1 METMSRGEIQVGKKK
16 SFPEQEMTVWER
28 PSNAAEAFGL
38 IERFCLAINLLVL
51 ALSFGLL
58 VIFWVGKVSPILLA
72 VVGLPLIAVSTYFF
86 VIKSD
91 LLRWSFLKSGKTF
104 VYLILLGVLL
114 TGGLYLRYPTGACI
128 HGGQDQGSYFNI
140 AAWMAEHG
148 KYDRYDELLAD
159 AFNQNWPFALVWN
172 PYKSNNGSQQEFISG
187 EYEGERFFNI
197 KDRKKGHVTPQFY
210 PLTPLLLTW
219 SYWIFGAQGTGD
231 ILPIFGV
238 LSALGAALLAFRI
251 WKNFFIACLVLV
263 TLLVSGLE
271 VFFSGFPVT
280 EVISQYFIIVGI
292 WLLLWGNE
300 DHNSSLTCLAGLN
313 FTAALFNHPS
323 TIFYLVPLIG
333 YFILYQVAD
342 YNRLNRPVLVFY
354 YTFLAG
360 STLSLISARIHHGF
374 YVYRNLKENLA
385 FLEPLGL
392 NGTFLVLFSVIFVAA
407 FVPLAFYTGLGRY
420 IQKRPLWAKN
430 ALIFAAGSVAFLI
443 LSKTLLY
450 KFGLLSYIGIKY
462 TYFSSI
468 TTHIS
473 LFGWFFLLWGIF
485 ISLYRSRT
493 HLILFPAMIFIFT
506 SFIFLYLSFATD
518 YQWYYARYYTKEL
531 YPLAIIFIC
540 YGIYQF
546 SRLSVLKGFS
556 GKLVTSLLALLLVLY
571 SAHPNLY
578 LFKRPF
584 LKGAYEHMVFLD
596 SKLSERSIIL
606 FVQGPYDPNAFR
618 DSVNRLS
625 LPLVY
630 SFGHDVLQLPF
641 APDLEKII
649 KFVELYIR
657 VYQRPI
663 YLLYIGLE
671 PLPKSYLPSK
681 AKLITSRLLTFTR
694 FKRAYGIPKKY
705 QDFFIPVHLYA
716 L

>member
-1 METMSRGEIQVGKKK
+1 MAK
-16 SFPEQEMTVWER
+16 
-28 PSNAAEAFGL
+28 
-38 IERFCLAINLLVL
+38 
-51 ALSFGLL
+51 
-58 VIFWVGKVSPILLA
+58 
-72 VVGLPLIAVSTYFF
+72 
-86 VIKSD
+86 
-91 LLRWSFLKSGKTF
+91 
-104 VYLILLGVLL
+104 
-114 TGGLYLRYPTGACI
+114 
-128 HGGQDQGSYFNI
+128 HGT
-140 AAWMAEHG
+140 
-148 KYDRYDELLAD
+148 YDRHDELLAD
-159 AFNQNWPFALVWN
+159 SFNLNFPFAPFLIKN
-172 PYKSNNGSQQEFISG
+172 PYKSKGSRQGFIPG

-210 PLTPLLLTW
+210 PLTPLLLTS

-271 VFFSGFPVT
+271 VFFSGFSVT
-280 EVISQYFIIVGI
+280 EIISQYFIIVGI

-300 DHNSSLTCLAGLN
+300 DHSSSLTCLAGLN
-313 FTAALFNHPS
+313 FTAALFNHLS
-323 TIFYLVPLIG
+323 TTFYLVPLIG
-333 YFILYQVAD
+333 YFILYQLAD
-342 YNRLNRPVLVFY
+342 DDNKLNRPVLIFY

-374 YVYRNLKENLA
+374 YVYRVLKENLG
-385 FLEPLGL
+385 FFEPLGL

-407 FVPLAFYTGLGRY
+407 FVPLAFYTELGRY

-493 HLILFPAMIFIFT
+493 HLIFFPSMIFIFT
-506 SFIFLYLSFATD
+506 SFIILYFRFATN

-540 YGIYQF
+540 YGIYQL

-556 GKLVTSLLALLLVLY
+556 GKLVISLLALLLVFY
-571 SAHPNLY
+571 SAHPNFY

-584 LKGAYEHMVFLD
+584 LKGAYEHMIFLN
-596 SKLSERSIIL
+596 SNLSERSIIL
-606 FVQGPYDPNAFR
+606 FVQGDGDPNPFR

-641 APDLEKII
+641 APYLLAKII
-649 KFVELYIR
+649 NSLDFYLR

-663 YLLYIGLE
+663 YLIYIGGE
-671 PLPKSYLPSK
+671 PLPKSFLPRR
-681 AKLITSRLLTFTR
+681 AKLITSRQLTFTR
-694 FKRAYGIPKKY
+694 FRRAYAIPKKY